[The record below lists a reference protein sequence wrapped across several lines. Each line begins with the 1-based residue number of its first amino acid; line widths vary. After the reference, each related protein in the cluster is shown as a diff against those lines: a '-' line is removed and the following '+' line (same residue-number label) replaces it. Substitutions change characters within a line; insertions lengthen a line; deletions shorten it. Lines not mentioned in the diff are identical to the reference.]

1 MAFLWYS
8 TKFPRPAQPHFL
20 SMRSY
25 WQDDGFGNCIC
36 TFDTPGRYFVLG
48 ILLEDL
54 H

>member
-1 MAFLWYS
+1 MSFLWYS
-8 TKFPRPAQPHFL
+8 WPTGWPAHHHRL
-20 SMRSY
+20 SLASD

-36 TFDTPGRYFVLG
+36 TFDTPAWHFANG